1 VNPEEE
7 LKIAQQKLE
16 EVVNLFNQKEQEKQ
30 ELLKESLRLEGEI
43 RGYNKFIGEQNGVNS
58 RPRNKGK

>member
-43 RGYNKFIGEQNGVNS
+43 RGYNKFIGEKDVSG
-58 RPRNKGK
+58 

>member
-1 VNPEEE
+1 MNLEEE

-16 EVVNLFNQKEQEKQ
+16 EIVNLFNQKEQEKQ

-43 RGYNKFIGEQNGVNS
+43 RGYNKLKGKENGFDS
-58 RPRNKGK
+58 RPRNKSK

>member
-1 VNPEEE
+1 MNLEEE

-16 EVVNLFNQKEQEKQ
+16 ELVNLFNQKEQEKQ

-43 RGYNKFIGEQNGVNS
+43 RLLQKLMGQETKE
-58 RPRNKGK
+58 

>member
-1 VNPEEE
+1 MNLEEE

-16 EVVNLFNQKEQEKQ
+16 ELVNLFNQKEQEKQ

-43 RGYNKFIGEQNGVNS
+43 RAYNKLKGEQDVAG
-58 RPRNKGK
+58 